1 MVKYYASN
9 KKHAFEKFLKTWE
22 NIHGILLTEK
32 IGLLGFFFLQ
42 FKS

>member
-1 MVKYYASN
+1 MMKYYASN

-32 IGLLGFFFLQ
+32 IEDFLFFF
-42 FKS
+42 FTV